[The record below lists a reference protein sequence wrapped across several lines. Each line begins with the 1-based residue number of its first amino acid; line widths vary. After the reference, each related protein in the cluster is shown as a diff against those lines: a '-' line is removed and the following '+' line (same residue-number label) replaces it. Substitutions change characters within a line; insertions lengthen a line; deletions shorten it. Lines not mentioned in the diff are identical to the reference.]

1 MVNLLQSKWTKAE
14 MDGDRKHG
22 KSLNKKNSIFLKIQI
37 LSVTPPLYESTFNF
51 YYNQKA
57 SDRMFSSGSFSA
69 FSGCNRVPPTQHRKW
84 LHIKGTFVIGAA

>member
-57 SDRMFSSGSFSA
+57 SDRMFSSGSFAA
-69 FSGCNRVPPTQHRKW
+69 FSGCNRVPPTQHRK
-84 LHIKGTFVIGAA
+84 